1 VNVPRRGAASV
12 AALAVVA
19 GLVVTFAAALA
30 PAQLVVAGKDPE
42 YPRIK
47 YPDSLL
53 SLNDRCIVRH
63 GRLNPIFKP
72 VYVNGRPIG
81 FC

>member
-1 VNVPRRGAASV
+1 MNAPRRGAA
-12 AALAVVA
+12 AMAVLVA
-19 GLVVTFAAALA
+19 GVAVTLAAALA
-30 PAQLVVAGKDPE
+30 PAQVVVPTKDPE
-42 YPRIK
+42 HPLIR
-47 YPDSLL
+47 YPDSLV

-63 GRLNPIFKP
+63 GTLNPMFKP